1 MENSKIFGT
10 TEYDKI
16 LADAIPALSTF
27 DKLAGGEGVAY
38 FLNDKFVVK
47 EFLNLENSNVLNI
60 AFDAY
65 SKEMKNF
72 KKMGYSVPEIYSWV
86 RVPVKS
92 KNRREM
98 DKFFILEERVV
109 GRELYFG
116 FIEDVYSLVKN
127 LCSKKEFYS
136 AVDRPDENIELFSM
150 IATEYIRDYIQ
161 MNEFIEALPEDV
173 LEKFIIEAFNMYVI
187 GRVSA
192 PDIFPS
198 NILVDGHKLTII
210 DNKIADRDG
219 LDEEY
224 MATDSDGFDDIETA
238 HNFII
243 SNLLNLFIYNE
254 YISDY
259 NNGLLYSLEDKDAV
273 KVDNL
278 VRQNVKV
285 CEAAILKIVKVM
297 NNCLDNPALTNKNLF
312 KNTFN
317 MLVRVLGTDKAE
329 RVMKQVSSKFEM

>member
-1 MENSKIFGT
+1 MENSRIFGT

-16 LADAIPALSTF
+16 LADAIPVLSQF

-47 EFLNLENSNVLNI
+47 EFLNLENSSVLNV

-65 SKEMKNF
+65 SKEMQNF

-92 KNRREM
+92 KNKREM
-98 DKFFILEERVV
+98 DKFFILEERVA

-116 FIEDVYSLVKN
+116 FLEDVYSLAKDF
-127 LCSKKEFYS
+127 CSKKEFYC
-136 AVDRPDENIELFSM
+136 AVDRPDENLKLFSQ
-150 IATEYIRDYIQ
+150 IATEYIRDYIK
-161 MNEFIEALPEDV
+161 MNEFIESLSEDV
-173 LEKFIIEAFNMYVI
+173 LERFILEAFNMYVI

-198 NILVDGHKLTII
+198 NILVEGNKLTII

-219 LDEEY
+219 LDAEY
-224 MATDSDGFDDIETA
+224 MATDGDGLETIETA

-254 YISDY
+254 YISDSD
-259 NNGLLYSLEDKDAV
+259 NGLLYSLEDKNAV
-273 KVDNL
+273 KIDDL

-285 CEAAILKIVKVM
+285 CEAAIFKIVKVM
-297 NNCLDNPALTNKNLF
+297 NNCLDNPSLTNKKLF
-312 KNTFN
+312 KNTLN
-317 MLVRVLGTDKAE
+317 TLVRILGKDKAE
-329 RVMKQVSSKFEM
+329 RVMRQVSSKFEM